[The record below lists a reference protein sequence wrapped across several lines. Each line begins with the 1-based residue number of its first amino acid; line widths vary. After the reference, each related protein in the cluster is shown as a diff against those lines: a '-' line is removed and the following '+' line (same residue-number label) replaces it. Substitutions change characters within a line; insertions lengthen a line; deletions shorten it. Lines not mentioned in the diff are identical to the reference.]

1 MPRSPLVD
9 PCVMPACL
17 AGQACVITHPRV
29 TRRWSAGG
37 PPMPVDHGR
46 TAANRPDRAI
56 GTPRQNPPAR
66 VMSPAGTAGTLGFAS
81 QRRGTCRRLSGVVR
95 PPLAR
100 DCGRAVAQSSP
111 TGRGAPPGARFGV
124 TKFRPLTLP
133 PTLVSRPALHLRLA
147 AGTEQRLTVVVGSAG
162 AGTWA
167 YVLAVVRPG
176 RCRPGPV
183 LDRVH

>member
-29 TRRWSAGG
+29 TRRWSAGD

-66 VMSPAGTAGTLGFAS
+66 VMSPAGTAGTLGA
-81 QRRGTCRRLSGVVR
+81 RHNGEARAGGCPGGTAAVGEGLREGRGTEFADRARR
-95 PPLAR
+95 
-100 DCGRAVAQSSP
+100 P
-111 TGRGAPPGARFGV
+111 TGGTFRRDEVPAPDVASHAGQQARTAPP
-124 TKFRPLTLP
+124 
-133 PTLVSRPALHLRLA
+133 
-147 AGTEQRLTVVVGSAG
+147 AGG
-162 AGTWA
+162 
-167 YVLAVVRPG
+167 G
-176 RCRPGPV
+176 R
-183 LDRVH
+183 